1 LKEEERSVLFVW
13 NTKNSE
19 EERRVLLFFSSKP
32 FKYHLYTCH
41 TSMKETEKME
51 DKETGADL
59 NSIICCDQAN
69 YIEVYE

>member
-1 LKEEERSVLFVW
+1 
-13 NTKNSE
+13 
-19 EERRVLLFFSSKP
+19 
-32 FKYHLYTCH
+32 
-41 TSMKETEKME
+41 MKETEKME

>member
-1 LKEEERSVLFVW
+1 
-13 NTKNSE
+13 
-19 EERRVLLFFSSKP
+19 
-32 FKYHLYTCH
+32 
-41 TSMKETEKME
+41 MKETGKME